1 MFTVVKLE
9 SREGGG
15 RGEPLERG
23 GGGEGG
29 RRIVYQVATPTENID
44 TSGN

>member
-9 SREGGG
+9 SREGG

-29 RRIVYQVATPTENID
+29 RRIVY
-44 TSGN
+44 